1 MSNRV
6 TCAMYDSVYVL
17 AVYQDTFLYA
27 IVKVVVYTGI
37 INIQS
42 SGQC

>member
-6 TCAMYDSVYVL
+6 TSAMYDSVYVL

-27 IVKVVVYTGI
+27 IVKVMVYTRI
-37 INIQS
+37 INVQK